1 MMEEILVIDDNE
13 QIGRML
19 TNSVLPELGYRATIA
34 LTGQS
39 GLDRLRVRPPD
50 LILLDLQ
57 LPDMNGLD
65 LLRILTQEGIDIP
78 VILMTAHGSEMIAV
92 EAFRLGARNYLIKP
106 FSDAEARQVIDQAL
120 RERRLQRERDRLL
133 NLLQQRVQELTVL
146 TRVGKSVTALMD
158 QRQLLDRIVEAAV
171 YITQAEEGLLCEYD
185 DQRNELLVRALRNVP
200 TFSLASLRLDD
211 SLVGQ
216 VIYSGKSLRLSSA
229 TTSEPI
235 TIMPGMTVQST
246 LQAPLQLGDRVI
258 GALIVNNRRVKRA
271 FSESDQYLLS
281 ALADYA
287 AIAIENA
294 RLYHAARSSEAR
306 YRAIFSNASDM
317 VLMLDAEWRIVSSNQ
332 SGARILG
339 EEPDQLIG
347 QPFQRWC
354 SAQEWPMIVQALQ
367 RAVNDSPLPPF
378 TVSLQRSSNELA
390 VVELSAQRLDV
401 EDRVL
406 VACIGR
412 DLTER
417 RRLEQQLIQSD
428 KLSALGQL
436 VAGVAHEL
444 NNPLTSISGYTQLLL
459 RNPNLDENTRID
471 LEQVWQQAERAGRIV
486 RNLLMFAR
494 EHKPE
499 RSVVQ
504 INDVIHSALALQV
517 YQLRV
522 DNITVQL
529 ELDPNLPLTVADP
542 HQLQQVLL
550 NLITNARQAMNEL
563 GGGVLTIRT
572 RLHDTLNGPEIEIT
586 VTDTGVGIPE
596 HYLDKIFNPFFTTKP
611 VGQGTGLGLSICY
624 GIIQEH
630 QGQIWAESR
639 VGTGTTIFI
648 RLPLVQPHD
657 HEEVAETDLQPVQAE
672 SGPAQR
678 VLVVDDEDSVRRM
691 LQRLLS
697 ELGHQATAVGDVDT
711 ALQELAAHHYDL
723 VITDLRMP
731 KKSGFDLSAEISRAY
746 PQLTDRIIFIS
757 GDTMSA
763 LQPQQKEQLQGR
775 LLTKPFS
782 IPQLAELLRNLPV
795 QRTINSTEHP

>member
-1 MMEEILVIDDNE
+1 MEEILIVDDNE

-19 TNSVLPELGYRATIA
+19 ATSVLPELGYRAITA

-39 GLDRLRVRPPD
+39 GLERLHARQPD

-65 LLRILTQEGIDIP
+65 FLRILTQERIDIP

-106 FSDAEARQVIDQAL
+106 FSDSEAREAIDQAL
-120 RERRLQRERDRLL
+120 YERRLQRERDRLL
-133 NLLQQRVQELTVL
+133 ALLQQRVQELTVL

-158 QRQLLDRIVEAAV
+158 HRQLLGRIVEAAM
-171 YITQAEEGLLCEYD
+171 YITQADEGLLCERD
-185 DQRNELLVRALRNVP
+185 EQNDELVVHAWRTPPGEAAKPLG
-200 TFSLASLRLDD
+200 LAG
-211 SLVGQ
+211 SLVEH
-216 VIYSGKSLRLSSA
+216 VVRSGKPLRLSSA
-229 TTSEPI
+229 ATGQPI
-235 TIMPGMTVQST
+235 AITPALTVQAT
-246 LQAPLQLGDRVI
+246 LQVPLQLGDRVI
-258 GALIVNNRRVKRA
+258 GVLIVNNRRTNRA
-271 FSESDQYLLS
+271 FSESDQYLLA

-294 RLYHAARSSEAR
+294 RLYQAARSSEAR
-306 YRAIFSNASDM
+306 YRAIFANASDM

-339 EEPDQLIG
+339 LTPDDLAG
-347 QPFQRWC
+347 QPLQRWC
-354 SAQEWPMIVQALQ
+354 VPQEWPLIAQTLQ
-367 RAVNDSPLPPF
+367 RIANGEPAQPF
-378 TVSLQRSSNELA
+378 SVSLQRHPHDMA
-390 VVELSAQRLDV
+390 VVEMSAQRLAVDTEMLIV
-401 EDRVL
+401 
-406 VACIGR
+406 CIGR

-417 RRLEQQLIQSD
+417 RRLEQQLIQSE

-444 NNPLTSISGYTQLLL
+444 NNPLTSISGYAQLLL
-459 RNPNLDENTRID
+459 RNCSLDEDTRMD
-471 LEQVWQQAERAGRIV
+471 LEQVRQQADRAGRIV

-504 INDVIHSALALQV
+504 INDVIQSALALQV

-522 DNITVQL
+522 DNINVQL
-529 ELDPNLPLTVADP
+529 ELDPSLPLTIADP

-550 NLITNARQAMNEL
+550 NLITNARQAMVDR
-563 GGGVLTIRT
+563 GAGTLTIRT
-572 RLHDTLNGPEIEIT
+572 ALCNTGAAPQIEIS
-586 VTDTGVGIPE
+586 VADTGVGIPAQ
-596 HYLDKIFNPFFTTKP
+596 HLDKIFNPFFTTKP

-639 VGTGTTIFI
+639 EGVGTTIFI
-648 RLPLVQPHD
+648 RLPLVEPRN
-657 HEEVAETDLQPVQAE
+657 ETGEPLSPATSTE
-672 SGPAQR
+672 SGPCQR
-678 VLVVDDEDSVRRM
+678 VLVVDDEEPVRRM
-691 LQRLLS
+691 LQRLLG
-697 ELGHQATAVGDVDT
+697 ELGHQTTTVGDVDT
-711 ALQELAAHHYDL
+711 ALQELATHHYDL

-731 KKSGFDLSAEISRAY
+731 QKSGFDLCDAISRTY
-746 PQLTDRIIFIS
+746 PQLADRIIFIS
-757 GDTMSA
+757 GDTLSS
-763 LQPQQKEQLQGR
+763 LKPQQKEQLHGR

-782 IPQLAELLRNLPV
+782 IPQLTELLCNLPQ
-795 QRTINSTEHP
+795 QRTINSPEHR